1 MPLRSLLMAGLSFAA
16 LWWVLVRAPTGLPA
30 MDAWLVGGIAVLLA
44 VMLFRHMAR
53 SPARRLRWR
62 RLPGLLAAFLRY
74 SLTGGIDVTRRIL
87 SPRLRLRPGLA
98 TLESTLDDDR
108 DRVLL
113 LLLVSLMPGTLGVR
127 LEGRYLTLHALD
139 LDLPIEDEVRDLERR
154 IEGLFRPLA
163 HRP

>member
-1 MPLRSLLMAGLSFAA
+1 MIGLFFAA
-16 LWWVLVRAPTGLPA
+16 LWWVLVREPTGLPA
-30 MDAWLVGGIAVLLA
+30 IDAWLVGGIAVLLA

-53 SPARRLRWR
+53 PPLRRLRWR
-62 RLPGLLAAFLRY
+62 RLPGLLVAFLWY

-87 SPRLRLRPGLA
+87 SPRLRLRPGFA

-127 LEGRYLTLHALD
+127 LEGRRLTLHALD
-139 LDLPIEDEVRDLERR
+139 LDLPIEVEMRDLERR
-154 IEGLFRPLA
+154 IDGLFHPLA
-163 HRP
+163 NHP

>member
-1 MPLRSLLMAGLSFAA
+1 MRSLLMNALLFAA

-44 VMLFRHMAR
+44 VILFQHMNQ
-53 SPARRLRWR
+53 SPVRRLRWR
-62 RLPGLLAAFLRY
+62 RLPGLLAAFLRH
-74 SLTGGIDVTRRIL
+74 SLAGGIDVTRRIL

-127 LEGRYLTLHALD
+127 LEGRRLTLHALD

-154 IEGLFRPLA
+154 IEGLFYPLA